1 MNDHL
6 TECQADNGAQCICP
20 ELRACEERAFHRGFK
35 AGVDVERDNTIKYGQ
50 RRYREALEDA
60 KQEIIRLS
68 NKPDASVEH
77 YLAAL
82 TELIKNPRIL

>member
-1 MNDHL
+1 MND
-6 TECQADNGAQCICP
+6 E
-20 ELRACEERAFHRGFK
+20 FHRGYK
-35 AGVDVERDNTIKYGQ
+35 AGMEVEKQHTIDYGK

-68 NKPDASVEH
+68 NKPGASTEH

>member
-1 MNDHL
+1 MNN
-6 TECQADNGAQCICP
+6 E
-20 ELRACEERAFHRGFK
+20 FHRGYK
-35 AGVDVERDNTIKYGQ
+35 AGMEVGYDNGIKYGQ

-68 NKPDASVEH
+68 NKPGASTEH